1 MAIHP
6 DNIRKRDYTL
16 GEIAGSPL
24 SAALKEDLSSVVAN
38 TAEATN
44 GLTAREKLQAV
55 SDGLFDISRL
65 LALFIVAQGRRVTT
79 WKDVVIAL
87 KWPLAI
93 VALGALFLLGLHPEL
108 AGMVENLAHLPQSGR

>member
-1 MAIHP
+1 MAIDP
-6 DNIRKRDYTL
+6 ANARKRDYAI
-16 GEIAGSPL
+16 GEIASSNL
-24 SAALKEDLSSVVAN
+24 SAALKEDLTAVVAG

-44 GLTAREKLQAV
+44 GLTSREKLQAV
-55 SDGLFDISRL
+55 SDGLFDIARL
-65 LALFIVAQGRRVTT
+65 MALFIVAQGRRVTT

-108 AGMVENLAHLPQSGR
+108 AGMVENLAHLSQSGR